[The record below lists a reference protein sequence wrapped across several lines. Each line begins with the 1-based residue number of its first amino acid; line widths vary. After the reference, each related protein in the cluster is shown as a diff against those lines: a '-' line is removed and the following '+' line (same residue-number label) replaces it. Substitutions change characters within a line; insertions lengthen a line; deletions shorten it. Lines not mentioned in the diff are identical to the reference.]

1 MHQAP
6 GESDATYTGHH
17 RVVTHR
23 LRAGNLANTLAE
35 TVEMILSPLTLDLRA
50 QIHCCLTVG
59 GEQAMELLN
68 YPPARWGGRQ
78 IVILHEGREHR
89 LDAYVL
95 AGMTTTLPEGLEA

>member
-1 MHQAP
+1 MW
-6 GESDATYTGHH
+6 
-17 RVVTHR
+17 
-23 LRAGNLANTLAE
+23 AGNLADTLTE

-50 QIHCCLTVG
+50 QIQIHCCLTVG